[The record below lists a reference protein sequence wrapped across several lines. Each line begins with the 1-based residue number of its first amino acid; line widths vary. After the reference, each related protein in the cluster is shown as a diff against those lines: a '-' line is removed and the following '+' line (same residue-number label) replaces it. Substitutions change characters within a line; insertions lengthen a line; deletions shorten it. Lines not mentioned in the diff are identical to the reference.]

1 MARQLRVSEAETFFA
16 TLDAAAAAGDV
27 VSRDGVSHDEAP
39 VQRESSGAAG
49 ELLAYALHR
58 GRFQGAMPESASL
71 APGCVAEADIF
82 LAAVGKSIRST
93 QSTSARRTFSKM
105 ISSLT
110 LHTERSK
117 ALTFENLLQHG
128 PLLPAGG
135 GARRAPLRGGA
146 AAV

>member
-27 VSRDGVSHDEAP
+27 VSRDGVSHDEA
-39 VQRESSGAAG
+39 QRESSGAAG

-58 GRFQGAMPESASL
+58 GRFQGAMPESPPL
-71 APGCVAEADIF
+71 EPGSVAEADMF

-93 QSTSARRTFSKM
+93 QSASARRIFSKM

-110 LHTERSK
+110 LHTERPK